1 MPVFGA
7 FERMFHGVHR
17 GHDLNVHARGVVLLQ
32 IAIDFFNQ
40 LRVVWP
46 VLVQPE
52 DHGRGGRLAPIHGQF
67 HPILNGNVLDRT
79 RAEDIAL
86 FHVPFVQ
93 DVTGSVNHADGS
105 LARGFVGLVVR
116 AIFLSLLSHQPDVG
130 HAAHRGGIEFP
141 VLSTEINDGLINARV
156 TAVRDHGFHVVFFAV
171 RPPHF
176 PTHAKGRG
184 HGGVNN
190 DVARHVEVG
199 DAFVR
204 IHHGET
210 RPLVH
215 RGLNVGLDCFLLRGR
230 QSADFG
236 IHVTQAVI
244 RIDAK
249 LGKRLGVFL
258 KDVVKVDGDAVTEND
273 GVGNLHH
280 GGLHVQRQQ
289 NAALFGVFDLLLEKL
304 A

>member
-1 MPVFGA
+1 MSFFDKLLDVFRGRPAGSRFKEPTAVNERNNGQHLGARAQFEDREQVGEIIPKHVAGGGNRVVPVFGA

-32 IAIDFFNQ
+32 IAIHFFNQ

-52 DHGRGGRLAPIHGQF
+52 DHGRGGRFAPIHGQF
-67 HPILNGNVLDRT
+67 HPILNRNVLDRT
-79 RAEDIAL
+79 RAEDVAV

-93 DVTGSVNHADGS
+93 NVTGSVNHADGA

-116 AIFLSLLSHQPDVG
+116 AVFLSLLSHQPDVG

-141 VLSTEINDGLINARV
+141 VLSTEIHDGLINARV

-184 HGGVNN
+184 HGGVDN

-199 DAFVR
+199 NAFV
-204 IHHGET
+204 
-210 RPLVH
+210 
-215 RGLNVGLDCFLLRGR
+215 
-230 QSADFG
+230 
-236 IHVTQAVI
+236 
-244 RIDAK
+244 
-249 LGKRLGVFL
+249 
-258 KDVVKVDGDAVTEND
+258 
-273 GVGNLHH
+273 
-280 GGLHVQRQQ
+280 
-289 NAALFGVFDLLLEKL
+289 
-304 A
+304 